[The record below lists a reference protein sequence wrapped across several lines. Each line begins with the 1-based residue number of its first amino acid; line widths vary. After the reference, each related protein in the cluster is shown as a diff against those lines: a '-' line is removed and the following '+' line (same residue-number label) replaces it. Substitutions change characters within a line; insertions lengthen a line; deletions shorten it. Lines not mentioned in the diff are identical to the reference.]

1 MPHSRI
7 TDTGGGLK
15 RVVWK
20 NKEKLVEIH
29 LRKGKETPE
38 DKVGLLQEAAI
49 LSQFK
54 HPNIIGYYGILVD
67 GLQVSR
73 ACSYNYRDYPCVTYC
88 NSKELVLYKDVYTVC
103 LHFSIQL
110 TSTSGCGYSTHFH
123 QWKHVVKLNSGVCLC
138 VL

>member
-7 TDTGGGLK
+7 TDAGGGLK

-73 ACSYNYRDYPCVTYC
+73 ACSYNYRDYSCVTYC
-88 NSKELVLYKDVYTVC
+88 NSKELVLYKDVYSVFT
-103 LHFSIQL
+103 LQ
-110 TSTSGCGYSTHFH
+110 YSTHFH
-123 QWKHVVKLNSGVCLC
+123 QWMWVFNSLPPMEACS
-138 VL
+138 